1 MSYWVRAPRPIVE
14 ARSGWSS
21 PAMTMAEAFSIGG
34 ETYDSVRMARLEDAL
49 RSVAVRS
56 SVDLIASL
64 GGELP
69 LTVFTGLGPDRQ
81 KRTTPGYLEDPAGDG
96 HGRADW
102 SYQALTSFLVRGNI
116 FGEVLDASP
125 LGFPRQVDLWH
136 PDAVHP
142 QVQSDGT
149 VKWSHGGKPVER
161 MDRFY
166 HRRVNPVP
174 GALLGKSVIDYH
186 AWQLTLPLSAQ
197 LYGLQW
203 FRDGAHPSGILSST
217 TTDMTTLDDSKI
229 KLIKGR
235 FIAGLRGRR
244 DVALVG
250 KGWTFDK
257 LQVSP
262 DESQFL
268 ATMGFSEAQ
277 CCRIFGPGMAEIL
290 GYESGGTL
298 TYANVES
305 RASHLLI
312 FAVGKWL
319 SRLERL
325 FTQMLPAS
333 QYAVLDRDAI
343 LSSTTLARYQTHQ
356 IALTNRFKTINEVR
370 AQENLPPVAWGD
382 EPDSSQPAQPAG
394 GASDTPNGSEAPPAL
409 PSGRKDRPLSALRS
423 TREVAEWAS
432 RRAA

>member
-1 MSYWVRAPRPIVE
+1 MSFWVRAPRPVGVQ

-21 PAMTMAEAFSIGG
+21 PSMSLADAFAAAG
-34 ETYDSVRMARLEDAL
+34 ETYDTVRMNKLEDAL

-64 GGELP
+64 AGELP
-69 LTVFTGLGPDRQ
+69 LSVYTGEGPNRQ
-81 KRTTPGYLEDPAGDG
+81 KRSTPSYLEDPAGDG

-102 SYQALTSFLVRGNI
+102 TYQALTSWLMRGNI
-116 FGEVLDASP
+116 FGEVLDTSP
-125 LGFPRQVDLWH
+125 LGFIRQVDLWH
-136 PDAVHP
+136 PDSVHP
-142 QVQSDGT
+142 QIDSGGKVN
-149 VKWSHGGKPVER
+149 WSHGGVPVER

-174 GALLGKSVIDYH
+174 GAVLGKSVIDYH
-186 AWQLTLPLSAQ
+186 SWQLTLPLTAQ

-203 FRDGAHPSGILSST
+203 FRDGAHPSGVLSST
-217 TTDMTTLDDSKI
+217 TTDMTTLDDTKV

-250 KGWTFDK
+250 KGWSFDK

-262 DESQFL
+262 EESQFL
-268 ATMGFSEAQ
+268 STMGFSEAQ

-290 GYESGGTL
+290 GYDSGGTL

-319 SRLERL
+319 SRMDRL
-325 FTQMLPAS
+325 YTQMLPAS
-333 QYAVLDRDAI
+333 QYAILERDAV

-356 IALTNRFKTINEVR
+356 IALANRFKTINEVR

-382 EPDSSQPAQPAG
+382 EPADLPAAAPAPA
-394 GASDTPNGSEAPPAL
+394 ASDTPNGSEAPPAL
-409 PSGRKDRPLSALRS
+409 PTGRKDRPLSALRS
-423 TREVAEWAS
+423 TREVAEWA
-432 RRAA
+432 RAA